1 MSEAERFQQ
10 LDRLFQEVCDLPEA
24 ERKAKLIELAPDD
37 EPLRSEVLE
46 LLKAE
51 ADPSSGI
58 SPEEFQS
65 GISRVLAESAAE
77 PDAVGSYKIIRK
89 LGEGGMGVVYEAEQQ
104 SPQRTVA
111 LKLLKPGLAS
121 PELIRRFEFEAKALG
136 RLHHDGIAHIYEA
149 GVSESAA
156 GPRPYFAMELVDG
169 VSLREWSKKSNASI
183 KDRLNL
189 IAQIC
194 DAVQHAHSK
203 GVVHRDLKPA
213 NILVT
218 KDGLPKVLDFGVART
233 VETGEGDA
241 GGETLYTRPG
251 QLVGTMPYMSPEQ
264 LGSNADGVDTR
275 SDVYS
280 LGVVLYEL
288 MAGELPNNIEGL
300 GLVEAA
306 REIQDR
312 NAAKLSTYNTR
323 YRGDIETIV
332 ATALAKEKSAR
343 YQTVAALADDIRR
356 YLADETILA
365 RPQSA
370 VYQIS
375 RFAKRNKL
383 MVGVSAALVLA
394 LVLGVTGTSIGFVKA
409 NKQTE
414 LAEEHLIESERSRD
428 IAQHVTEF
436 FNNDVL
442 AAVAPS
448 ALGHEVTVR
457 EALDVAAENLDG
469 RFEEA
474 PETKAAISNNIGNVY
489 FVLGDFAEAERLI
502 RSSVELFRT
511 SLGEKHELTR
521 WAERDLGMLLRDT
534 GQFEEAAAV
543 LDALLAKVI
552 EELGPTDKLS
562 LDVLQTTAELRAN
575 MGEYEAARD
584 MLELFQ
590 ERRTGVLEDDDSMVL
605 VSYMHAATLDMELGR
620 LDLAEQS
627 YRRVHE
633 IRMRTDGP
641 DNPSTLIAEHN
652 LATSLE
658 ALGRY
663 DEALPL
669 YERVYKVEVD
679 RSGAN
684 NPDILVTAHNLAYLY
699 QSMERYEDAE
709 PLMRDTL
716 DRCHEVF
723 GPTHPGTLTCTN
735 SMAHLLREMDRTD
748 EAEALLRPV
757 YESLSS
763 ESAGML
769 PKKVDIGKTYAVILS
784 DLGKTDEAEAVF
796 EVCVSGLRS
805 LYSDPHPD
813 LGRTLAHWGRNSL
826 RAGEPEAAEPLLI
839 EAYEIMSGLGQDQ
852 VAAKSAE
859 YLAELYGQ
867 LGRPEDQT
875 LWQGRAEAESAE

>member
-1 MSEAERFQQ
+1 MSDAERFQQ

-189 IAQIC
+189 IAQVC

-233 VETGEGDA
+233 VEAGEGDA

-383 MVGVSAALVLA
+383 MVGVSAGLVLA
-394 LVLGVTGTSIGFVKA
+394 LVLGVTGTTIGFIKA
-409 NKQTE
+409 NKQTK

-428 IAQHVTEF
+428 IAQHVTDF
-436 FNNDVL
+436 LNNDVL
-442 AAVAPS
+442 AAVSPS
-448 ALGHEVTVR
+448 ALGHEVTVL
-457 EALDVAAENLDG
+457 EALDAAAGKIDE
-469 RFEEA
+469 RFEESLA
-474 PETKAAISNNIGNVY
+474 TKAAISNNIGNVY
-489 FVLGDFAEAERLI
+489 FVLGDFEEAERLI
-502 RSSVELFRT
+502 RSGAELFRE
-511 SLGEKHELTR
+511 SLGEAHELTL

-534 GQFEEAAAV
+534 GQFSESAEL
-543 LDALLAKVI
+543 LDALLAESVKQ
-552 EELGPTDKLS
+552 LGPSDKLS
-562 LDVLQTTAELRAN
+562 LDLLHTIAELQGY
-575 MGEYEAARD
+575 MGEFENAKGTLD
-584 MLELFQ
+584 LFQ
-590 ERRTGVLEDDDSMVL
+590 ERRSGILGDEDSMVL
-605 VSYMHAATLDMELGR
+605 AAYMTAATLDMNLGR
-620 LDLAEQS
+620 PDLAEQS

-633 IRMRTDGP
+633 ARMRIDGP
-641 DNPSTLIAEHN
+641 DSTRTLIAEHN
-652 LATSLE
+652 LATGLE

-669 YERVYKVEVD
+669 YERVYKVSVAKT
-679 RSGAN
+679 GAD
-684 NPDILVTAHNLAYLY
+684 NPDILVTAHNLAFLY
-699 QSMERYEDAE
+699 QSLEQYDKAE

-716 DRCHEVF
+716 ERCRKVF
-723 GPTHPGTLTCTN
+723 GPSHPGTLTCTN
-735 SMAHLLREMDRTD
+735 SMASILRDMDRLD
-748 EAEALLRPV
+748 EAESLLRPV
-757 YESLSS
+757 YEMLNSDSDDLFVFRVDTGKTLSIVLS
-763 ESAGML
+763 EMGNAEEAEPVFEATIAGMR
-769 PKKVDIGKTYAVILS
+769 T
-784 DLGKTDEAEAVF
+784 
-796 EVCVSGLRS
+796 
-805 LYSDPHPD
+805 LYSEPHED
-813 LGRTLAHWGRNSL
+813 LGRTLTYWGRNKV
-826 RAGEPEAAEPLLI
+826 LL
-839 EAYEIMSGLGQDQ
+839 G
-852 VAAKSAE
+852 
-859 YLAELYGQ
+859 
-867 LGRPEDQT
+867 
-875 LWQGRAEAESAE
+875 EAESAEPLMLEGYEILAGVGQTAAAAKAAGYLAEVYGKLGRTDDQRLWQGRSESEPTE